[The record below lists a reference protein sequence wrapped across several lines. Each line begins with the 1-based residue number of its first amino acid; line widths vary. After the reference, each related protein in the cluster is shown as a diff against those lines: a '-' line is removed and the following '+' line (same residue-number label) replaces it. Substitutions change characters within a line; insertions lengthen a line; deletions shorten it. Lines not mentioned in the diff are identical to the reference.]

1 MNYRS
6 LLYKYKV
13 NDSSLGRFERGTTK
27 EKILLTS
34 LKLFAQDGYEA
45 VSISKISGELGM
57 AKSAL
62 YKHYKNKR
70 DIFDSVINRMDELDY
85 ERAREYNMPEGNMDE
100 IIKGYRKISI
110 DKIRI
115 YTEAQFKHWT
125 EEEFPSLFRRMLTL
139 EQYRNQE
146 MADLYQKYLV
156 SGPIEYMTYLFAGIA
171 GKKEEAKQLAIE
183 FYGPIFLM
191 YSLYDNKREEDDLA
205 EMLKKHVDR
214 FSKKMDSY

>member
-1 MNYRS
+1 MC
-6 LLYKYKV
+6 
-13 NDSSLGRFERGTTK
+13 TTK
-27 EKILLTS
+27 EKILLTA

-45 VSISKISGELGM
+45 VSIIKISGELGM

-70 DIFDSVINRMDELDY
+70 DIFDSIINRMDELDY
-85 ERAREYNMPEGNMDE
+85 ERAREYNMPDGNMDE
-100 IIKGYRKISI
+100 IIKGYREISI

-115 YTEAQFKHWT
+115 YTEVQFKHWT

-156 SGPIEYMTYLFAGIA
+156 SGPIDYMTYLFAGIT

-191 YSLYDNKREEDDLA
+191 YSLYDNKRKEDDLA

>member
-1 MNYRS
+1 MC
-6 LLYKYKV
+6 
-13 NDSSLGRFERGTTK
+13 TTK

-70 DIFDSVINRMDELDY
+70 DIFDSIINRMDELDY
-85 ERAREYNMPEGNMDE
+85 ERAREYNMPDGNMDE
-100 IIKGYRKISI
+100 IIKEYRNISTY
-110 DKIRI
+110 KIRI

-125 EEEFPSLFRRMLTL
+125 EEEFSSLFRRMLTL

-146 MADLYQKYLV
+146 MSDLYQKYLV
-156 SGPIEYMTYLFAGIA
+156 SGPIDYMTYLFAGIT

-191 YSLYDNKREEDDLA
+191 YSLYDNKREDDDLT
-205 EMLKKHVDR
+205 EMLKNHVER
-214 FSKKMDSY
+214 FSKKINN

>member
-1 MNYRS
+1 MC
-6 LLYKYKV
+6 
-13 NDSSLGRFERGTTK
+13 TTK
-27 EKILLTS
+27 EKILLTAI
-34 LKLFAQDGYEA
+34 KLFAQDGYEA

-70 DIFDSVINRMDELDY
+70 DIFDSIINRMDELDY
-85 ERAREYNMPEGNMDE
+85 ERAREYNMPDGNMDE
-100 IIKGYRKISI
+100 IIKGYREISI

-156 SGPIEYMTYLFAGIA
+156 SGPIDYMTYLFAEIT

>member
-1 MNYRS
+1 MY
-6 LLYKYKV
+6 
-13 NDSSLGRFERGTTK
+13 TTK

-70 DIFDSVINRMDELDY
+70 DIFDSIINRMDELDY
-85 ERAREYNMPEGNMDE
+85 ERAREYNMPDGNMDE
-100 IIKGYRKISI
+100 IIKGYREISI

-125 EEEFPSLFRRMLTL
+125 EEEFSSLFRRMLTL

-146 MADLYQKYLV
+146 MSDLYQKYLV
-156 SGPIEYMTYLFAGIA
+156 SGPIDYMTHLFAGIIE
-171 GKKEEAKQLAIE
+171 KKEEAKQLAIE

-191 YSLYDNKREEDDLA
+191 YSLYDNKREGDDLA

>member
-1 MNYRS
+1 MC
-6 LLYKYKV
+6 
-13 NDSSLGRFERGTTK
+13 TTK

-70 DIFDSVINRMDELDY
+70 DIFDSIINRMDELDY
-85 ERAREYNMPEGNMDE
+85 ERAREYNMPDGNMDE

-125 EEEFPSLFRRMLTL
+125 EEEFSSLFRRMLTL

-156 SGPIEYMTYLFAGIA
+156 SGPIDYMTYLFAGIT

>member
-1 MNYRS
+1 MC
-6 LLYKYKV
+6 
-13 NDSSLGRFERGTTK
+13 TTK

-45 VSISKISGELGM
+45 VSISKISGELGL

-70 DIFDSVINRMDELDY
+70 DIFDSIINRMDELDY
-85 ERAREYNMPEGNMDE
+85 ERAREYNMPDGNMDE
-100 IIKGYRKISI
+100 IIKEYRNIST

-125 EEEFPSLFRRMLTL
+125 EEEFSSLFRRMLTL

-146 MADLYQKYLV
+146 MSDLYQKYLV
-156 SGPIEYMTYLFAGIA
+156 SGPIDYMTHLFAGIIE
-171 GKKEEAKQLAIE
+171 KKEEAKQLAIE

-191 YSLYDNKREEDDLA
+191 YSLYDNKREGDDLT
-205 EMLKKHVDR
+205 EMLKNHVER
-214 FSKKMDSY
+214 FSKKINN

>member
-1 MNYRS
+1 MC
-6 LLYKYKV
+6 
-13 NDSSLGRFERGTTK
+13 TTK
-27 EKILLTS
+27 EKILLTAI
-34 LKLFAQDGYEA
+34 KLFAQDGYEA

-70 DIFDSVINRMDELDY
+70 DIFDSIINRMDELDY
-85 ERAREYNMPEGNMDE
+85 ERAREYNMPDGNMDE
-100 IIKGYRKISI
+100 IIKGYREISI

-156 SGPIEYMTYLFAGIA
+156 SGPIDYMTYLFAGIT

-205 EMLKKHVDR
+205 EMLYKKIYI
-214 FSKKMDSY
+214 KKNNNKL

>member
-1 MNYRS
+1 MC
-6 LLYKYKV
+6 
-13 NDSSLGRFERGTTK
+13 TTK

-115 YTEAQFKHWT
+115 YTEVQFKHWT

-156 SGPIEYMTYLFAGIA
+156 SGPIDYMTYLFAGIT

>member
-1 MNYRS
+1 MC
-6 LLYKYKV
+6 
-13 NDSSLGRFERGTTK
+13 TTK
-27 EKILLTS
+27 EKILLTA

-70 DIFDSVINRMDELDY
+70 DIFDSIINRMDELDY
-85 ERAREYNMPEGNMDE
+85 ERVREYNMPDGNMDE
-100 IIKGYRKISI
+100 IIKGYREISI

-125 EEEFPSLFRRMLTL
+125 EEEFSSLFRRMLTL

-156 SGPIEYMTYLFAGIA
+156 SGPIDYMTHLFAGIIE
-171 GKKEEAKQLAIE
+171 KIEEAKQLAIE

>member
-1 MNYRS
+1 MC
-6 LLYKYKV
+6 
-13 NDSSLGRFERGTTK
+13 TTK
-27 EKILLTS
+27 EKILLTAI
-34 LKLFAQDGYEA
+34 KLFAQDGYEA

-70 DIFDSVINRMDELDY
+70 DIFDSIINRMDELDY
-85 ERAREYNMPEGNMDE
+85 ERAREYNMPDGNMDE
-100 IIKGYRKISI
+100 IIKGYREISI

-125 EEEFPSLFRRMLTL
+125 EEEFSSLFRRMLTL

-156 SGPIEYMTYLFAGIA
+156 SGPIDYMTYLFAGIT

>member
-1 MNYRS
+1 MC
-6 LLYKYKV
+6 
-13 NDSSLGRFERGTTK
+13 TTK

-70 DIFDSVINRMDELDY
+70 DIFDSIINRMDELDY
-85 ERAREYNMPEGNMDE
+85 ERAREYNMPEGNLDE
-100 IIKGYRKISI
+100 IIKGYREISI

-125 EEEFPSLFRRMLTL
+125 EEEFSYLFRRMLTL

-156 SGPIEYMTYLFAGIA
+156 SGPIDYMTYLFAGIT

-191 YSLYDNKREEDDLA
+191 YSLYDNKREGDDLA
-205 EMLKKHVDR
+205 KMLKKHVDR

>member
-1 MNYRS
+1 MC
-6 LLYKYKV
+6 
-13 NDSSLGRFERGTTK
+13 TTK

-70 DIFDSVINRMDELDY
+70 DIFDSIINRMDELDY
-85 ERAREYNMPEGNMDE
+85 ERAREYNMPDGNMDE
-100 IIKGYRKISI
+100 IIKEYRNIST

-146 MADLYQKYLV
+146 MSDLYQKYLV
-156 SGPIEYMTYLFAGIA
+156 SGPIDYMTHLFAGIIE
-171 GKKEEAKQLAIE
+171 KKEEAKQLAIE

>member
-1 MNYRS
+1 MC
-6 LLYKYKV
+6 
-13 NDSSLGRFERGTTK
+13 TTK
-27 EKILLTS
+27 EKILLTA

-70 DIFDSVINRMDELDY
+70 DIFDSIINRMDELDY
-85 ERAREYNMPEGNMDE
+85 ERAREYNMPDGNMDE
-100 IIKGYRKISI
+100 IIKGYREISI

-115 YTEAQFKHWT
+115 YIEVQFKHWT

-156 SGPIEYMTYLFAGIA
+156 SGPIDYMTYLFAGIT

>member
-1 MNYRS
+1 MC
-6 LLYKYKV
+6 
-13 NDSSLGRFERGTTK
+13 TTK

-70 DIFDSVINRMDELDY
+70 DIFDSIINRMDKLDY
-85 ERAREYNMPEGNMDE
+85 ERAREYNMPDGNMDE
-100 IIKGYRKISI
+100 IIKEYRNIST

-125 EEEFPSLFRRMLTL
+125 EEEFSSLFRRMLTL

-146 MADLYQKYLV
+146 MSDLYQKYLV
-156 SGPIEYMTYLFAGIA
+156 SGPIDYMTYLFAGIT

-191 YSLYDNKREEDDLA
+191 YSLYDNKREGDDLT
-205 EMLKKHVDR
+205 EMLKNHVER
-214 FSKKMDSY
+214 FSKKINN

>member
-1 MNYRS
+1 MC
-6 LLYKYKV
+6 
-13 NDSSLGRFERGTTK
+13 TTK

-70 DIFDSVINRMDELDY
+70 DIFDSIINRMDELDY
-85 ERAREYNMPEGNMDE
+85 ERAREYNMPDGNMDE
-100 IIKGYRKISI
+100 IIKEYRNISTY
-110 DKIRI
+110 KIRI

-125 EEEFPSLFRRMLTL
+125 EEEFSSLFRRMLTL

-146 MADLYQKYLV
+146 MSDLYQKYLV
-156 SGPIEYMTYLFAGIA
+156 SGPIDYMTYLFAGIT
-171 GKKEEAKQLAIE
+171 GKKEEAKTLAIE

-191 YSLYDNKREEDDLA
+191 YSLYDNKREGDDLT
-205 EMLKKHVDR
+205 EMLKNHVER
-214 FSKKMDSY
+214 FSKKINN

>member
-1 MNYRS
+1 MC
-6 LLYKYKV
+6 
-13 NDSSLGRFERGTTK
+13 TTK
-27 EKILLTS
+27 EKILLTA

-70 DIFDSVINRMDELDY
+70 DIFDSIINRMDELDY
-85 ERAREYNMPEGNMDE
+85 ERAREYNMPDGNMDE
-100 IIKGYRKISI
+100 IIKGYREISI

-115 YTEAQFKHWT
+115 YTEVQFKHWT

-156 SGPIEYMTYLFAGIA
+156 SGPIDYMTYLFAGIT

-205 EMLKKHVDR
+205 EMLRKHVDR

>member
-1 MNYRS
+1 MC
-6 LLYKYKV
+6 
-13 NDSSLGRFERGTTK
+13 TTK
-27 EKILLTS
+27 EKILLTA

-45 VSISKISGELGM
+45 VSIIKISGELGM

-70 DIFDSVINRMDELDY
+70 DIFDSIINRMDELDY
-85 ERAREYNMPEGNMDE
+85 ERAREYNMPDGNMDE
-100 IIKGYRKISI
+100 IIKEYRNIST

-125 EEEFPSLFRRMLTL
+125 EEEFSSLFRRMLTL

-146 MADLYQKYLV
+146 MLDLYQKYLV
-156 SGPIEYMTYLFAGIA
+156 SGPIDYMTYLFAGIT

-191 YSLYDNKREEDDLA
+191 YSLYDNKREGDDLT
-205 EMLKKHVDR
+205 EMLKKHVER
-214 FSKKMDSY
+214 FSKKINN

>member
-1 MNYRS
+1 MC
-6 LLYKYKV
+6 
-13 NDSSLGRFERGTTK
+13 TTK

-70 DIFDSVINRMDELDY
+70 DIFDSIINRMDELDY
-85 ERAREYNMPEGNMDE
+85 ERAREYNMPDGNMDE
-100 IIKGYRKISI
+100 IIKGYREISI

-125 EEEFPSLFRRMLTL
+125 EEEFSYLFRRMLTL

-156 SGPIEYMTYLFAGIA
+156 SGPIDYMTYLFAGIT

-191 YSLYDNKREEDDLA
+191 YSLYDNKREGDDLA
-205 EMLKKHVDR
+205 KMLKKHVDR

>member
-1 MNYRS
+1 MC
-6 LLYKYKV
+6 
-13 NDSSLGRFERGTTK
+13 TTK

-34 LKLFAQDGYEA
+34 PKLFAQDGYEA

-70 DIFDSVINRMDELDY
+70 DIFDSIINRMDELDY
-85 ERAREYNMPEGNMDE
+85 ERAREYNMPDGNMDE
-100 IIKGYRKISI
+100 IIKEYRNIST

-125 EEEFPSLFRRMLTL
+125 EEEFSSLFRRMLTL

-146 MADLYQKYLV
+146 MSDLYQKYLV
-156 SGPIEYMTYLFAGIA
+156 SGPIDYMTYLFAGIT

-191 YSLYDNKREEDDLA
+191 YSLYDNKREGDDLT
-205 EMLKKHVDR
+205 EMLKNHVER
-214 FSKKMDSY
+214 FSKKINN

>member
-1 MNYRS
+1 MC
-6 LLYKYKV
+6 
-13 NDSSLGRFERGTTK
+13 TTK
-27 EKILLTS
+27 EKILLTA

-70 DIFDSVINRMDELDY
+70 DIFDSIINRMDELDY
-85 ERAREYNMPEGNMDE
+85 ERAREYNMPDGNMDE
-100 IIKGYRKISI
+100 IIKEYRNIST

-125 EEEFPSLFRRMLTL
+125 EEEFSSLFRRMLTL

-146 MADLYQKYLV
+146 MSDLYQKYLV
-156 SGPIEYMTYLFAGIA
+156 SGPIDYMTYLFAGIT

>member
-1 MNYRS
+1 MC
-6 LLYKYKV
+6 
-13 NDSSLGRFERGTTK
+13 TTK

-70 DIFDSVINRMDELDY
+70 DIFDSIINRMDELDY
-85 ERAREYNMPEGNMDE
+85 ERAREYNMPDGNMDE
-100 IIKGYRKISI
+100 IIKGYREISI

-156 SGPIEYMTYLFAGIA
+156 SGPIDYMTYLFAGIT

-191 YSLYDNKREEDDLA
+191 YSLYDNKIEEDDLA

>member
-1 MNYRS
+1 MC
-6 LLYKYKV
+6 
-13 NDSSLGRFERGTTK
+13 TTK

-70 DIFDSVINRMDELDY
+70 DIFDSIINRMDELDY
-85 ERAREYNMPEGNMDE
+85 ERAREYNMPDGNMDE
-100 IIKGYRKISI
+100 IIKEYRNIST

-156 SGPIEYMTYLFAGIA
+156 SGPIDYMTYLFAGIT

-191 YSLYDNKREEDDLA
+191 YSLYDNKREGDDLA
-205 EMLKKHVDR
+205 KMLKKHVDR

>member
-1 MNYRS
+1 MC
-6 LLYKYKV
+6 
-13 NDSSLGRFERGTTK
+13 TTK

-70 DIFDSVINRMDELDY
+70 DIFDSIINRMDELDY
-85 ERAREYNMPEGNMDE
+85 ARAREYNMPDGNMDE
-100 IIKGYRKISI
+100 IIKEYRNIST

-125 EEEFPSLFRRMLTL
+125 EEEFSSLFRRMLTL

-146 MADLYQKYLV
+146 MSDLYQKYLV
-156 SGPIEYMTYLFAGIA
+156 SGPIDYMTYLFAGIT

-191 YSLYDNKREEDDLA
+191 YSLYDNKREGDDLT
-205 EMLKKHVDR
+205 EMLKNHVER
-214 FSKKMDSY
+214 FSKEINN

>member
-1 MNYRS
+1 MC
-6 LLYKYKV
+6 
-13 NDSSLGRFERGTTK
+13 TTK

-70 DIFDSVINRMDELDY
+70 DIFDSIINRMDELDY
-85 ERAREYNMPEGNMDE
+85 ERAREYNMPDGNMDE
-100 IIKGYRKISI
+100 IIKGYREISI

-156 SGPIEYMTYLFAGIA
+156 SGPIDYMTYLFAGIT
-171 GKKEEAKQLAIE
+171 GKKKEAKQLAIE

>member
-1 MNYRS
+1 MC
-6 LLYKYKV
+6 
-13 NDSSLGRFERGTTK
+13 TTK

-70 DIFDSVINRMDELDY
+70 DIFDSIINRMDELDY
-85 ERAREYNMPEGNMDE
+85 ERAREYNMPDGNMDE
-100 IIKGYRKISI
+100 IIKGYREISI

-115 YTEAQFKHWT
+115 YTEVQFKHWT
-125 EEEFPSLFRRMLTL
+125 EEEFSSLFRRMLTL

-156 SGPIEYMTYLFAGIA
+156 SGPIDYMTYLFAGIT

-191 YSLYDNKREEDDLA
+191 YSLYDNKREEDDLTQ
-205 EMLKKHVDR
+205 MLKNHVDR

>member
-13 NDSSLGRFERGTTK
+13 NDGSLRRCKMCTTK

-70 DIFDSVINRMDELDY
+70 DI
-85 ERAREYNMPEGNMDE
+85 
-100 IIKGYRKISI
+100 
-110 DKIRI
+110 
-115 YTEAQFKHWT
+115 
-125 EEEFPSLFRRMLTL
+125 
-139 EQYRNQE
+139 
-146 MADLYQKYLV
+146 
-156 SGPIEYMTYLFAGIA
+156 
-171 GKKEEAKQLAIE
+171 
-183 FYGPIFLM
+183 
-191 YSLYDNKREEDDLA
+191 
-205 EMLKKHVDR
+205 
-214 FSKKMDSY
+214 

>member
-1 MNYRS
+1 MC
-6 LLYKYKV
+6 
-13 NDSSLGRFERGTTK
+13 TTK

-70 DIFDSVINRMDELDY
+70 DIFDSIINRMDELDY
-85 ERAREYNMPEGNMDE
+85 ERAREYNMPDGNMDE
-100 IIKGYRKISI
+100 IIKGYREISI

-125 EEEFPSLFRRMLTL
+125 EEEFSSLFRRMLTL

-146 MADLYQKYLV
+146 MSDLYQKYLV
-156 SGPIEYMTYLFAGIA
+156 SGPIDYMTYLFAGIT

-191 YSLYDNKREEDDLA
+191 YSLYDNKREGDDLT
-205 EMLKKHVDR
+205 EMLKNHVER
-214 FSKKMDSY
+214 FSKKINN

>member
-1 MNYRS
+1 MC
-6 LLYKYKV
+6 
-13 NDSSLGRFERGTTK
+13 TTK

-45 VSISKISGELGM
+45 VSTSKISGELGM

-70 DIFDSVINRMDELDY
+70 DIFDSIINRMDELDY
-85 ERAREYNMPEGNMDE
+85 ERAREYNMPDGNMDE
-100 IIKGYRKISI
+100 IIKEYRNIST

-125 EEEFPSLFRRMLTL
+125 EEEFSSLFRRMLTL

-146 MADLYQKYLV
+146 MSDLYQKYLV
-156 SGPIEYMTYLFAGIA
+156 SGPIDYMTYLFAGIT

-191 YSLYDNKREEDDLA
+191 YSLYDNKREGDDLT
-205 EMLKKHVDR
+205 EMLKNHVER
-214 FSKKMDSY
+214 FSKKINN

>member
-1 MNYRS
+1 MC
-6 LLYKYKV
+6 
-13 NDSSLGRFERGTTK
+13 TTK

-70 DIFDSVINRMDELDY
+70 DIFDSIINRMDELDY

-100 IIKGYRKISI
+100 IIKGYREISI
-110 DKIRI
+110 DKIKI
-115 YTEAQFKHWT
+115 YTEVQFKHWT

-156 SGPIEYMTYLFAGIA
+156 SGPIDYMTYLFAGIT

>member
-1 MNYRS
+1 MC
-6 LLYKYKV
+6 
-13 NDSSLGRFERGTTK
+13 TTK

-70 DIFDSVINRMDELDY
+70 DIFDSIINRMDELDY

-125 EEEFPSLFRRMLTL
+125 EEEFSSLFRRMLTL

-156 SGPIEYMTYLFAGIA
+156 SGPIDYMTYLFAGIT

>member
-1 MNYRS
+1 MC
-6 LLYKYKV
+6 
-13 NDSSLGRFERGTTK
+13 TTK

-70 DIFDSVINRMDELDY
+70 DIFDSIINRMDELDY

-115 YTEAQFKHWT
+115 YTEVQFKHWT
-125 EEEFPSLFRRMLTL
+125 EEEFSSLFRRMLTL

-156 SGPIEYMTYLFAGIA
+156 SGPIDYMTHLFAGIIE
-171 GKKEEAKQLAIE
+171 KKEEGKQLAIE

>member
-1 MNYRS
+1 MC
-6 LLYKYKV
+6 
-13 NDSSLGRFERGTTK
+13 TTK

-70 DIFDSVINRMDELDY
+70 DIFDSIINRMDELDY
-85 ERAREYNMPEGNMDE
+85 ESAREYNMPDGNMDE
-100 IIKGYRKISI
+100 IIKGYREISI

-125 EEEFPSLFRRMLTL
+125 EEEFSSLFRRMLTL

-156 SGPIEYMTYLFAGIA
+156 SGPIDYMTYLFAGIT

>member
-1 MNYRS
+1 MC
-6 LLYKYKV
+6 
-13 NDSSLGRFERGTTK
+13 TTK

-45 VSISKISGELGM
+45 VSICKISGELGM

-70 DIFDSVINRMDELDY
+70 DIFDSIINRMDELDY
-85 ERAREYNMPEGNMDE
+85 ERAREYNMPDGNMDE
-100 IIKGYRKISI
+100 IIKEYRNISTY
-110 DKIRI
+110 KIRI

-125 EEEFPSLFRRMLTL
+125 EEEFSSLFRRMLTL

-146 MADLYQKYLV
+146 MSDLYQKYLV
-156 SGPIEYMTYLFAGIA
+156 SGPIDYMTYLFAGIT

-191 YSLYDNKREEDDLA
+191 YSLYDNKREDDDLT
-205 EMLKKHVDR
+205 EMLKNHVER
-214 FSKKMDSY
+214 FSKKINN

>member
-1 MNYRS
+1 MC
-6 LLYKYKV
+6 
-13 NDSSLGRFERGTTK
+13 TTK

-70 DIFDSVINRMDELDY
+70 DIFDSIMNRMDELDY
-85 ERAREYNMPEGNMDE
+85 ERAREYNMPDGNMDE
-100 IIKGYRKISI
+100 IIKEYRNISTY
-110 DKIRI
+110 KIRI

-125 EEEFPSLFRRMLTL
+125 EEEFSSLFRRMLTL

-146 MADLYQKYLV
+146 MSDLYQKYLV
-156 SGPIEYMTYLFAGIA
+156 SGPIDYMTYLFAGIT

-191 YSLYDNKREEDDLA
+191 YSLYDNKREGDDLT
-205 EMLKKHVDR
+205 EMLKNHVER
-214 FSKKMDSY
+214 FSKKINN

>member
-1 MNYRS
+1 MC
-6 LLYKYKV
+6 
-13 NDSSLGRFERGTTK
+13 TTK

-70 DIFDSVINRMDELDY
+70 DIFDSIINRMDELDY
-85 ERAREYNMPEGNMDE
+85 ERAREYNMPEVNMDE

-125 EEEFPSLFRRMLTL
+125 EEEFSSLFRRMLTL

-146 MADLYQKYLV
+146 MSDLYQKYLV
-156 SGPIEYMTYLFAGIA
+156 SGPIDYMTYLFAGIT

-191 YSLYDNKREEDDLA
+191 YSLYDNKREGDDLT
-205 EMLKKHVDR
+205 EMLKNHVER
-214 FSKKMDSY
+214 FSKKINN

>member
-1 MNYRS
+1 MC
-6 LLYKYKV
+6 
-13 NDSSLGRFERGTTK
+13 TTK
-27 EKILLTS
+27 EKILLTAI
-34 LKLFAQDGYEA
+34 KLFAQDGYEA

-70 DIFDSVINRMDELDY
+70 DIFDSIINRMDELDY

-125 EEEFPSLFRRMLTL
+125 EEEFSSLFRRMLTL

-156 SGPIEYMTYLFAGIA
+156 SGPIEYMTYLFAGIT

>member
-1 MNYRS
+1 MC
-6 LLYKYKV
+6 
-13 NDSSLGRFERGTTK
+13 TTK

-70 DIFDSVINRMDELDY
+70 DIFDSIINRMDELDY

-115 YTEAQFKHWT
+115 YTEVQFKHWT

-156 SGPIEYMTYLFAGIA
+156 SGPIDYMTYLFEGIT

>member
-1 MNYRS
+1 MC
-6 LLYKYKV
+6 
-13 NDSSLGRFERGTTK
+13 TTK

-70 DIFDSVINRMDELDY
+70 DIFDSIINRMDELDY
-85 ERAREYNMPEGNMDE
+85 ERAREYNMPDGNMDE
-100 IIKGYRKISI
+100 IIKEYRNIST

-156 SGPIEYMTYLFAGIA
+156 SGPIDYMTYLFAGIT

-191 YSLYDNKREEDDLA
+191 YSLYDNKREGDDLT
-205 EMLKKHVDR
+205 EMLKNHVER
-214 FSKKMDSY
+214 FSKKINN